1 MDFINVKWM
10 KEIGCHPYSKV
21 AKNNFWKGARGP
33 HSSLDRE
40 LWRGCALL
48 KSGNIN

>member
-33 HSSLDRE
+33 HPI
-40 LWRGCALL
+40 
-48 KSGNIN
+48 GNFGEVAVNGTSPKFPMR